1 MANSFVL
8 ICPPFT
14 SFLSP
19 LPFHLSSF
27 PSFLFIRYVRL
38 TPDAAMTMVRS
49 RGFTWLPDD
58 DDDKEDED
66 KKKDKGKEG
75 EGMKGEEKKG
85 DKTDTTNTINPLTN
99 TITDTETLNN
109 KNQNKEQA
117 SYSYHSN
124 TPLLFNKGETTPV
137 GQGPNRREP
146 WYGVYY
152 HLETNPVDVHSRWT
166 SARLQGNNQ
175 GEDKDLLPLLSLPPP
190 NPFISY
196 ELATSP
202 LIADSSTY
210 SDSNHNNDLSSSN
223 NNNNNHHESTSTLST
238 STSTTCPHRPLRSTP
253 PVPITLTLS
262 PSPAQEHGLANGLPQ
277 GLPKGLLQQSEG
289 QSQDLKVWL
298 SNDEVFNQPKTVFQL
313 LLHTDKDNEIAD
325 GHPANSLITSV
336 HAQLVSTK
344 YYPATLAGLGYS
356 LTVSA
361 RGLGLSFVGYSN
373 KLPVLVKQVGYLA

>member
-1 MANSFVL
+1 MTNSFVL
-8 ICPPFT
+8 I
-14 SFLSP
+14 SP
-19 LPFHLSSF
+19 LSF
-27 PSFLFIRYVRL
+27 FFIHHIRL
-38 TPDAAMTMVRS
+38 TPDTAMTMVRS

-58 DDDKEDED
+58 DKEDED
-66 KKKDKGKEG
+66 KKKDEGKEG

-85 DKTDTTNTINPLTN
+85 DKTDTNR
-99 TITDTETLNN
+99 
-109 KNQNKEQA
+109 EQA

-124 TPLLFNKGETTPV
+124 TPLPFNKGENIPV

-152 HLETNPVDVHSRWT
+152 HLETNPVDVQSRWKNK
-166 SARLQGNNQ
+166 SNDKNNAKSEDK
-175 GEDKDLLPLLSLPPP
+175 GEDKSEDKDLLSLSLPPP

-344 YYPATLAGLGYS
+344 VPPYTHQLHTHTTITHQDTITLTRS
-356 LTVSA
+356 L
-361 RGLGLSFVGYSN
+361 LLS
-373 KLPVLVKQVGYLA
+373 